1 MILSKNIKKKIAL
14 MVVTTSFSFAFMNVN
29 YTYAADQDI
38 DSLIQNQQ
46 QILNQL
52 NEKKAQ
58 KANDEISTRISDLEN
73 ELKDINSRKQ
83 YDAEGAVNALATQ
96 INDLKNQLSIQTDAQ
111 QKIMDELKKIEDQ
124 QMSQPVPASDS
135 TDNSTDNNV
144 ISNTK
149 YLINPGPSADVSYT
163 QDAVN
168 SQGNSTMTFKYAPN
182 QLYKIYCRTGY
193 LTDLSFK
200 PGEKIKFVGGGDTSA
215 WAVNST
221 EVNGVPHLYVKPVVQ
236 TSATNLIVTTDK
248 HSYQIILNTSDWY
261 NPMVTW
267 TYENEDHIANMIQQQ
282 NDAKTTTDKFNATS
296 YDQLNFDYLITGDGD
311 KPTMVFDDGTKTIIK
326 FKNLNQKM
334 PALFI
339 REQGKKVLSLVNYDI
354 KDNCYIIN
362 KIFSNAELRYSDK
375 EIIKIKR
382 K

>member
-1 MILSKNIKKKIAL
+1 MRFSKNIKEKIAL
-14 MVVTTSFSFAFMNVN
+14 MVVTTSFVFMNAN

-58 KANDEISTRISDLEN
+58 KANDEISNRISDLEN
-73 ELKDINSRKQ
+73 ALKDINSRKE

-96 INDLKNQLSIQTDAQ
+96 INDLKNQLSAQNDAQ
-111 QKIMDELKKIEDQ
+111 QKIIDELKKIENQ
-124 QMSQPVPASDS
+124 QVSQPLSASDS
-135 TDNSTDNNV
+135 DSMDNNI

-149 YLINPGPSADVSYT
+149 YLVNPGPSADVSYT

-267 TYENEDHIANMIQQQ
+267 TYEAEDHIANMIQQQ
-282 NDAKTTTDKFNATS
+282 NDAKTTTDKFSATN
-296 YDQLNFDYLITGDGD
+296 YDQLNFNYTISGDGN

-326 FKNLNQKM
+326 FKDLSQKM

-339 REQGKKVLSLVNYDI
+339 KEQGQRALSLVNYDI

-362 KIFSNAELRYSDK
+362 KIFSDAELRYSDK